1 MTGLRSIARI
11 LIVAIAGMLSSC
23 IDCREEY
30 WLHADGSGRAEIIYQ
45 IPAAAAAVH
54 GGESGVRGMIATF
67 LEQTPQITTST
78 LEVVTKDKR
87 IQVKL
92 NATFDSALDLKDIIS
107 GDHLKTL
114 PSAAS
119 PLIGEI
125 SADIHG
131 RSLDFSRKISPSRA
145 LPGSAFLP
153 ASQYQGHRLHY
164 IMHLPAVPT
173 DSNANRMENGGRT
186 LVWDI
191 PLATALRAPLV
202 TRFKMDIPIPW
213 KFVSAIAIPISLV
226 SGGFILL
233 RIRKSRNRFPVG
245 NPQNSVL

>member
-1 MTGLRSIARI
+1 MNGLRSIARI
-11 LIVAIAGMLSSC
+11 LTAATVGMLSSC

-30 WLHADGSGRAEIIYQ
+30 WLHADGSGRAEITYQ

-54 GGESGVRGMIATF
+54 GGESGVRGMIAAF
-67 LEQTPQITTST
+67 LKQSPQITTST

-87 IQVKL
+87 MRVKV

-119 PLIGEI
+119 PLIGDI
-125 SADIHG
+125 AADIHG
-131 RSLDFSRKISPSRA
+131 RSLDFNRKISPSRA

-153 ASQYQGHRLHY
+153 DSQVQGHRLHY

-173 DSNANRMENGGRT
+173 DSNATRTEDGGRT

-191 PLATALRAPLV
+191 PLAAALRTAPV
-202 TRFKMDIPIPW
+202 MRFKMDIPIPW

-245 NPQNSVL
+245 NPQTSVL

>member
-1 MTGLRSIARI
+1 MTGLRPIARI

-30 WLHADGSGRAEIIYQ
+30 WLHADGSGRAELIYT

-54 GGESGVRGMIATF
+54 GGESGVRDMITAF
-67 LEQTPQITTST
+67 LKQTPQFTTST
-78 LEVVTKDKR
+78 LEVATKDKR

-114 PSAAS
+114 PAAATS
-119 PLIGEI
+119 LIGDL
-125 SADIHG
+125 SADIRG
-131 RSLDFSRKISPSRA
+131 RSVDFSRKISPSKA

-173 DSNANRMENGGRT
+173 DSNATRIEDGGRT

-191 PLATALRAPLV
+191 PLATAIRTPPV
-202 TRFKMDIPIPW
+202 MRFKMDIPIPW
-213 KFVSAIAIPISLV
+213 KFVSAIAILISLA
-226 SGGFILL
+226 SGGFIFL

-245 NPQNSVL
+245 NPQISVL